1 MVAGLELRT
10 SKDLKR
16 IAAELRRMDNPE
28 LRKRFGKELRQA
40 AKPMVPAVRKAIRE
54 IPSKRAYTAAGLR
67 GRMSKAVKLEA
78 RTTGKD
84 AGVRIRVDGRKMP
97 NREKSLQSYMEGVK
111 RPWRHPVFG
120 NTEVWVRQEPK
131 PYFFRTVEQ
140 LGRQTRQDVNKV
152 IDQVA
157 KDIT

>member
-10 SKDLKR
+10 GKELKR
-16 IAAELRRMDNPE
+16 IASELRRMNDPE
-28 LRKRFGKELRQA
+28 LKKRFSKELREA

-54 IPSKRAYTAAGLR
+54 IPSKRRYTASGLR
-67 GRMSKAVKLEA
+67 GRMSKAVKLEV
-78 RTTGKD
+78 RTSGKD

-97 NREKSLQSYMEGVK
+97 DKEKSLQSYMEGVK
-111 RPWRHPVFG
+111 PRWRHPVFG
-120 NTEVWVRQEPK
+120 HDVWVQQPAK
-131 PYFFRTVEQ
+131 PYFFKTVDR
-140 LGRQTRQDVNKV
+140 LGQQTRQSVNRA

>member
-28 LRKRFGKELRQA
+28 MKKRFNRELRQA
-40 AKPMVPAVRKAIRE
+40 AKPMVPAVRKAIRQ
-54 IPSKRAYTAAGLR
+54 IPSKRRYTASGLR
-67 GRMSKAVKLEA
+67 GRMSKATKLEV

-97 NREKSLQSYMEGVK
+97 NKEKSLQSYMEGVK
-111 RPWRHPVFG
+111 PRWRHPVFG
-120 NTEVWVRQEPK
+120 HDVWVQQPSR
-131 PYFFRTVEQ
+131 PYFFKTVDQ
-140 LGRQTRQDVNKV
+140 LGRQTRQNVNRA

-157 KDIT
+157 RDIS